1 MEKFHSYPAQGPSI
15 ANKCVSDSLIFLF
28 LFRKRM
34 TAQECLLHPWL
45 SGDHS
50 DRTEIIDQSRYLK
63 IRDRIRAKYD
73 AWDSFVLPIGRLSE
87 YSSLRKLLIDKY
99 KIHDAYFGK
108 YQCFHSYFFYLLC
121 V

>member
-1 MEKFHSYPAQGPSI
+1 
-15 ANKCVSDSLIFLF
+15 
-28 LFRKRM
+28 M

-50 DRTEIIDQSRYLK
+50 DRTEVIDQSRYLK

-108 YQCFHSYFFYLLC
+108 YQYLYWYFIYNFLRC
-121 V
+121 VGFISGITAAFTSVYKQYSMYKIRVFTLK

>member
-1 MEKFHSYPAQGPSI
+1 
-15 ANKCVSDSLIFLF
+15 
-28 LFRKRM
+28 M

-50 DRTEIIDQSRYLK
+50 DRTQVIERSRYLR

-73 AWDSFVLPIGRLSE
+73 AWDSFALPIGRLSE

-99 KIHDAYFGK
+99 KIHDTYFGK
-108 YQCFHSYFFYLLC
+108 FSILFAYFLTKFL
-121 V
+121 